1 MAKDCSAFKQAR
13 TIAGSDPIA
22 QEAWEEK
29 HENDMAEMSMIA
41 GDAGD
46 EPVPAFIQTSTEKVL
61 KNRHNAWVVLGRD
74 RPAGRTSGYGGRG
87 DTQAATIDIVVGR
100 QSANAF
106 SHTKRKEGEGK
117 ITVHKLWANPDF
129 QRDAARIYISQKT
142 DVDANFGLAAGQIG
156 STPSVD
162 MNRVNMLMAKHDIS
176 SVGKGPAQ
184 GYSPSPRS
192 AIALKADGIR
202 LIARE
207 GIKLVTRTDVKNSQG
222 SCIQG
227 IQGVDIIAGND
238 DEYLQPMVKGDN
250 LQMALERLVKHVDG
264 LTGVVDAMLLH
275 QNCLNYAITHHFH
288 FGFYGQPTTTSPNVQ
303 TAGIKTSVNHL
314 SQSKRSYGLMKTNL
328 AGFSKKFLDPTGK
341 KYINSR
347 YNNVN

>member
-13 TIAGSDPIA
+13 TIAGSDPEA

-29 HENDMAEMSMIA
+29 QTNDMAEMSMIA
-41 GDAGD
+41 GTAGD

-100 QSANAF
+100 QSADAA

-129 QRDAARIYISQKT
+129 QKDAARIYISQKT

-162 MNRVNMLMAKHDIS
+162 MAKKIVSDSAIAAFTNYTP
-176 SVGKGPAQ
+176 V
-184 GYSPSPRS
+184 PRS

-227 IQGVDIIAGND
+227 IQGIDIIAGND
-238 DEYLQPMVKGDN
+238 DEDLQPMVKGDN
-250 LQMALERLVKHVDG
+250 LQIALERLVKHVDG

-288 FGFYGQPTTTSPNVQ
+288 FGFHGQPTTTSPNVQ